1 MNNRI
6 IRLLTAA
13 CLCVLLCIPVLADTI
28 PSQDGWRVSFTSDET
43 MVSNFKTS
51 DLDEAVAGLQ
61 PGDDITFHLELSNEH
76 GSVTNWYMTNEVLYS
91 LEDRS
96 VNSNTSGGA
105 YTYELTYVGPSGET
119 NVLFSSDTVGG
130 ENVSAAGE
138 GLHQATDALKDYFF
152 LDTLEPG
159 QKGRISLKVALDG
172 ETQGNDY
179 QDTLAD
185 LQMNFAVE
193 LSAATTTPPS
203 TTPTPPSTSRPPTTT
218 TNTPPTI
225 VKTGDETNLIPY
237 LIAMGVSG
245 VLLLCLG
252 FYSIK
257 KRRSQ
262 GNGGA

>member
-1 MNNRI
+1 MNKRI

-28 PSQDGWRVSFTSDET
+28 PSQNGWKVTFTPGET

-76 GSVTNWYMTNEVLYS
+76 SSVTNWYMTNEVLYS

-96 VNSNTSGGA
+96 TNNNTSGGA
-105 YTYELTYVGPSGET
+105 YTYELDYVGPSGET
-119 NVLFSSDTVGG
+119 IVLFSSDTVGG
-130 ENVSAAGE
+130 EYISAAGE